1 MTYRIRASRRLQI
14 LGVAALLT
22 LAAGIALAA
31 DDAKPA
37 AALPEAKLLAA
48 YKVTAIRLIP
58 SELVFSS
65 ASDYRKMLVLGK
77 TDQANEIDLTR
88 TAKLTPAGDCVRFDE
103 DGYLHPVKDGE
114 TRIAVSAGGLKAE
127 MPVTVR
133 DLEKPRP
140 VSFVRDVEPILN
152 KVGCTAGTC
161 HGAAKGRTAS
171 SCRCAAMIRS
181 LTTTA

>member
-1 MTYRIRASRRLQI
+1 MTYRTRASCRFQI
-14 LGVAALLT
+14 LGVGAVLI
-22 LAAGIALAA
+22 LAAGIAPAA
-31 DDAKPA
+31 EDTKPA
-37 AALPEAKLLAA
+37 AAPPEAKLLAA

-58 SELVFSS
+58 SELAFSS
-65 ASDYRKMLVLGK
+65 ASDYRKVLVIGR
-77 TDQANEIDLTR
+77 TDKSNEIDLTR

-127 MPVTVR
+127 LPVTVR

-152 KVGCTAGTC
+152 KVGCTAGN
-161 HGAAKGRTAS
+161 
-171 SCRCAAMIRS
+171 
-181 LTTTA
+181 